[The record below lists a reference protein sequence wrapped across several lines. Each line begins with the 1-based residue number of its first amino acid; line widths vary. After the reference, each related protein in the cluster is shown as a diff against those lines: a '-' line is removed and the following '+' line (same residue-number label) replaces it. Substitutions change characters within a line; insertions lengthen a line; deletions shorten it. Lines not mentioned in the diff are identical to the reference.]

1 MKQLKVSLQEISDLT
16 ELSRLYGNRFPIHLG
31 LILDG
36 NRRWIRRQGIKDVFK
51 GHLAGF
57 KVVKEIL
64 MPCFN
69 AGIKYLTIY
78 ALSTEN
84 VRKRSD
90 RELSYLYKLL
100 QRGLGDILNDPLIYE
115 NQVRVRVLGRVQ
127 ELPQEVQ
134 TAVKKIIQA
143 THNHSGCFLN
153 FCINYDG
160 QEEIIDAVKE
170 LLAEDVPPQSISKS
184 LIKNHLY
191 SKDFPEIDYVIRT
204 GMEDGARF
212 SGFMLWDV
220 SYAEFRFR
228 EELWPD
234 YTKTLLMEDLKEYVR
249 RNRRKGV

>member
-1 MKQLKVSLQEISDLT
+1 MKQLKVSLHEISDLA

-51 GHLAGF
+51 GHLAGY

-64 MPCFN
+64 MPCFD

-100 QRGLGDILNDPLIYE
+100 QMGLDDILNDPLIFE
-115 NQVRVRVLGRVQ
+115 KQVRVRVLGRPY

-134 TAVKKIIQA
+134 TAVKKIIHA
-143 THNHSGCFLN
+143 TRNHSGFFLN

-160 QEEIIDAVKE
+160 QEEIIDAVKG
-170 LLAEDVPPQSISKS
+170 LLAEDFSPQSISKS

-234 YTKTLLMEDLKEYVR
+234 YTKTHLMEDLKEYVR